1 MNFPHHL
8 IPIIFHYWLIQKEE
22 GKNRNNLSKQY
33 GALRSAYLRRHIGLR
48 ANNILFLIN
57 ETSFASSSKDLK
69 RPTGSKFNAF
79 QLSLVSFRNKWR
91 ARPPAKTIWKWCLSL
106 SLSLDRISRRSSN
119 VRERETIARIT
130 DVRATVVD
138 GLLHHIRDFEW
149 PDYKLHFVDTRD
161 IILPDKITP
170 TIISEKW

>member
-79 QLSLVSFRNKWR
+79 QLSPVSFRNKWR

-106 SLSLDRISRRSSN
+106 SLSLSTELADARVTFVNVRRSHESPTSEQPSWT
-119 VRERETIARIT
+119 VYCITSGISSGRIT
-130 DVRATVVD
+130 SCISWTRAI
-138 GLLHHIRDFEW
+138 LFFRIR
-149 PDYKLHFVDTRD
+149 
-161 IILPDKITP
+161 
-170 TIISEKW
+170 